1 MTGDR
6 MNSIVTDERPRAK
19 PLLGNRWYTLILL
32 ALVYTMSSLDRFLL
46 GIVLPYI
53 KAEMVLSDTLLGL
66 LSGAAFAIFYATL
79 GLPIARLADRYSRKL
94 IITVSLS
101 IFSVMTVL
109 CGFASNFAMLFAAR
123 IGVGIGEAG
132 TSPASYSIIS
142 DRFEQERR
150 STAMGVLMLGGN
162 VGLLLGFVVGG
173 YVAANWSWRS
183 AFIVAGLPG
192 ILLALLI
199 LATMQE
205 PRRGEVDG
213 EAAAHIAQQPSILQA
228 IRILMAMPSY
238 RNLVCGMALFLF
250 GTTGMLAWMPS
261 LVDRSF
267 GLGPDKSGLPI
278 ALIIII
284 AGFIGTL
291 FIGGVLADRLS
302 KKDPRW
308 LPGIAAIGALVLS
321 VGAVGVALAPSIGWL
336 WVAFAIMAVGSS
348 TYVAPSLAL
357 SQSLSP
363 VELRA
368 TSGALALMIANL
380 FGLGL
385 GAPAIGM
392 LSDFLEP
399 ELGQGSLAASMLL
412 IPILG
417 VWAAFHY
424 ARCAAFLP
432 QAGSSPKETLTA

>member
-1 MTGDR
+1 
-6 MNSIVTDERPRAK
+6 MNSVGIDERPGKAT
-19 PLLGNRWYTLILL
+19 PTSNRWYTLALL
-32 ALVYTMSSLDRFLL
+32 AMVYTMSSLDRFLL

-94 IITVSLS
+94 IITISLT

-109 CGFASNFAMLFAAR
+109 CGFASSFLMLFLAR

-150 STAMGVLMLGGN
+150 STAMGILSLGGN
-162 VGLLLGFVVGG
+162 VGLLLGFVAGG
-173 YVAANWSWRS
+173 YIAANWGWRP
-183 AFIVAGLPG
+183 AFILAGLPG
-192 ILLALLI
+192 LLLAALI
-199 LATMQE
+199 LFTMKE
-205 PRRGEVDG
+205 PRRGALDG
-213 EAAAHIAQQPSILQA
+213 VAAAPVKQQASIIEA
-228 IRILMAMPSY
+228 IRILMAVPSY
-238 RNLVCGMALFLF
+238 RHLVCGMALVLF
-250 GTTGMLAWMPS
+250 GATGMLAWIPS

-267 GLGPDKSGLPI
+267 GLAPDKSGLPI
-278 ALIIII
+278 ALIIIT
-284 AGFIGTL
+284 AGVVGTL
-291 FIGGVLADRLS
+291 LIGGMLADRLS

-308 LPGIAAIGALVLS
+308 LPGIAALGAIVMS
-321 VGAVGVALAPSIGWL
+321 AGAVGIALAPSIGWL
-336 WVAFAIMAVGSS
+336 WVAFSFVAIGST

-363 VELRA
+363 IELRA

-385 GAPAIGM
+385 GAPVIGM
-392 LSDFLEP
+392 LSDFMEP
-399 ELGQGSLAASMLL
+399 QLGNGSLAASMLL
-412 IPILG
+412 VPIMGLL
-417 VWAAFHY
+417 AAFHFT
-424 ARCAAFLP
+424 RCAALLP
-432 QAGSSPKETLTA
+432 KTGPSPKEILTA

>member
-1 MTGDR
+1 
-6 MNSIVTDERPRAK
+6 MNSIGTEKRPREQ
-19 PLLGNRWYTLILL
+19 PLTGNRWYTLILL

-94 IITVSLS
+94 IITVSLA

-109 CGFASNFAMLFAAR
+109 CGFASSFAMLFAAR

-150 STAMGVLMLGGN
+150 STAMGILSLGGN
-162 VGLLLGFVVGG
+162 VGLLLGFVAGG
-173 YVAANWSWRS
+173 YIAAHWGWRS
-183 AFIVAGLPG
+183 AFLVAGLPG
-192 ILLALLI
+192 MLLALLI
-199 LATMQE
+199 HFTMKE
-205 PRRGEVDG
+205 PRRGAVDG
-213 EAAAHIAQQPSILQA
+213 QAAAQPVQQASIPQA
-228 IRILMAMPSY
+228 IRNLMAVPSY
-238 RNLVCGMALFLF
+238 RHLVCGMALVLF
-250 GTTGMLAWMPS
+250 GATGMLAWIPS

-267 GLGPDKSGLPI
+267 GLSPDKSGLPI
-278 ALIIII
+278 ALIIIA
-284 AGFIGTL
+284 AGILGTL
-291 FIGGVLADRLS
+291 LIGGMLADRLS

-308 LPGIAAIGALVLS
+308 LPSIAAIGALVMS
-321 VGAVGVALAPSIGWL
+321 AGAIGIALAPSIGWL
-336 WVAFAIMAVGSS
+336 WIAFSFVAVGST
-348 TYVAPSLAL
+348 TYLAPSLAL

-363 VELRA
+363 IELRA

-385 GAPAIGM
+385 GAPIIGM
-392 LSDFLEP
+392 VSDFVEP
-399 ELGQGSLAASMLL
+399 QLGNGSLAAAMLL
-412 IPILG
+412 VPIMG

-424 ARCAAFLP
+424 GRCAAFLP
-432 QAGSSPKETLTA
+432 QSGPSPKENLTA

>member
-1 MTGDR
+1 
-6 MNSIVTDERPRAK
+6 MNNLGTDERPSAM
-19 PLLGNRWYTLILL
+19 PLVGSRWYTLILL

-101 IFSVMTVL
+101 IFSVMTML
-109 CGFASNFAMLFAAR
+109 CGLASSFAMLFAAR

-150 STAMGVLMLGGN
+150 STAMGILSLGGN
-162 VGLLLGFVVGG
+162 VGLLLGFVAGG
-173 YVAANWSWRS
+173 YIAANWGWRS
-183 AFIVAGLPG
+183 AFLVAGLPG
-192 ILLALLI
+192 MLLALMI
-199 LATMQE
+199 HFTMKE
-205 PRRGEVDG
+205 PRRGAADG
-213 EAAAHIAQQPSILQA
+213 QVTAQPVQQASIPQS
-228 IRILMAMPSY
+228 IRILLAVPSY
-238 RNLVCGMALFLF
+238 RHLVCGMALVLF
-250 GTTGMLAWMPS
+250 GATGILAWIPS
-261 LVDRSF
+261 LVGRSF
-267 GLGPDKSGLPI
+267 GLSPDKSGLPI
-278 ALIIII
+278 ALIIIA
-284 AGFIGTL
+284 AGIIGTL
-291 FIGGVLADRLS
+291 LIGGMLADRLS

-308 LPGIAAIGALVLS
+308 LPRIAAIGALVMS
-321 VGAVGVALAPSIGWL
+321 AGAIGIALAPSIGWL
-336 WVAFAIMAVGSS
+336 WVAFSFVAVGST
-348 TYVAPSLAL
+348 TYLAPSLAL

-363 VELRA
+363 IELRA

-385 GAPAIGM
+385 GAPIIGM
-392 LSDFLEP
+392 VSDLVEP
-399 ELGQGSLAASMLL
+399 QLGNGSLAAAMLL
-412 IPILG
+412 VPIMG

-424 ARCAAFLP
+424 GRCAAFLP
-432 QAGSSPKETLTA
+432 H

>member
-1 MTGDR
+1 
-6 MNSIVTDERPRAK
+6 MNSIETEKPPRAM
-19 PLLGNRWYTLILL
+19 PLIGNRWYTLMLL
-32 ALVYTMSSLDRFLL
+32 ALVYLMSSLDRFLL

-94 IITVSLS
+94 IITVSLA

-109 CGFASNFAMLFAAR
+109 CGFASSFAMLFAAR

-132 TSPASYSIIS
+132 TGPASFSIIS

-150 STAMGVLMLGGN
+150 STAMGILSLGGN
-162 VGLLLGFVVGG
+162 FGLLLGFVAGG
-173 YVAANWSWRS
+173 YIAAHWGWRS
-183 AFIVAGLPG
+183 AFLLAGLPG
-192 ILLALLI
+192 MLLALLI
-199 LATMQE
+199 HFTMKE
-205 PRRGEVDG
+205 PRRGAVDG
-213 EAAAHIAQQPSILQA
+213 QAAAKPVQQASIPQA
-228 IRILMAMPSY
+228 IRILMAVPSY
-238 RNLVCGMALFLF
+238 RHLVSGMALLLF
-250 GTTGMLAWMPS
+250 GATGMLAWIPS

-267 GLGPDKSGLPI
+267 GLSPDKSGLPI
-278 ALIIII
+278 ALIIIS
-284 AGFIGTL
+284 AGITGTL
-291 FIGGVLADRLS
+291 LIGGMLADRLS
-302 KKDPRW
+302 KRDPRW
-308 LPGIAAIGALVLS
+308 LPGIAAIGALVMS
-321 VGAVGVALAPSIGWL
+321 AGAIGVALAPTIGWL
-336 WVAFAIMAVGSS
+336 WVVFSLVAVGST

-385 GAPAIGM
+385 GAPVIGM

-399 ELGQGSLAASMLL
+399 ELGKGSLAASMLL

-417 VWAAFHY
+417 VWAAFHF

-432 QAGSSPKETLTA
+432 HSGPSPKETLTA

>member
-1 MTGDR
+1 
-6 MNSIVTDERPRAK
+6 MNSLGTDERPSAM
-19 PLLGNRWYTLILL
+19 PLVGSRWYTLILL

-101 IFSVMTVL
+101 IFSVMTML
-109 CGFASNFAMLFAAR
+109 CGLASSFAMLFAAR

-150 STAMGVLMLGGN
+150 STAMGILSLGGN
-162 VGLLLGFVVGG
+162 VGLLLGFVAGG
-173 YVAANWSWRS
+173 YIAANWGWRS
-183 AFIVAGLPG
+183 AFLVAGLPG
-192 ILLALLI
+192 MLLALMI
-199 LATMQE
+199 HFTMKE
-205 PRRGEVDG
+205 PRRGAADG
-213 EAAAHIAQQPSILQA
+213 QVTAQPVQQASIPQS
-228 IRILMAMPSY
+228 IRILLAVPSY
-238 RNLVCGMALFLF
+238 RHLVCGMALVLF
-250 GTTGMLAWMPS
+250 GATGILAWIPS

-267 GLGPDKSGLPI
+267 GLSPDKSGLPI
-278 ALIIII
+278 ALIIIA
-284 AGFIGTL
+284 AGIIGTL
-291 FIGGVLADRLS
+291 LIGGMLADRLS

-308 LPGIAAIGALVLS
+308 LPRIAAIGALVMS
-321 VGAVGVALAPSIGWL
+321 AGAIGIALASSIGWL
-336 WVAFAIMAVGSS
+336 WVAFSFVAVGST
-348 TYVAPSLAL
+348 TYLAPSLAL

-363 VELRA
+363 IELRA

-385 GAPAIGM
+385 GAPIIGM
-392 LSDFLEP
+392 VSDLVEP
-399 ELGQGSLAASMLL
+399 QLGNGSLAAAMLL
-412 IPILG
+412 VPIMG

-424 ARCAAFLP
+424 GRCAAFLP
-432 QAGSSPKETLTA
+432 H